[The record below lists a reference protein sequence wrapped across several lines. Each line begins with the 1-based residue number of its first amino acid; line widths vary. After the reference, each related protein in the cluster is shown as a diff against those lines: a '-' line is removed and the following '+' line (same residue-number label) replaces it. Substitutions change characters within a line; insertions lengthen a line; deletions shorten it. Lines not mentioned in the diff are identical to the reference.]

1 MINNIQTYALIAEI
15 IGAIAILISLI
26 FVGLEVRQSNTL
38 VKTNAL
44 RESTQIWTGAYE
56 KAFASEESTAFI
68 RKAANQYD
76 SLSKDEQGRFFAL
89 IMGFVGAFDNIYNQY
104 EAGSLREEVFYSI
117 ALAYYG
123 LIGLPGVQSALSEN
137 APKLVSY
144 LLDFSM
150 VKLLAREKENI
161 QLSFEFLKE

>member
-44 RESTQIWTGAYE
+44 RESTQIWTGEYV
-56 KAFASEESTAFI
+56 KAFGNEESTAFI

-76 SLSKDEQGRFFAL
+76 SLSKDEQGRFYAL
-89 IMGFVGAFDNIYNQY
+89 MMGFVGAFDNIYNQH
-104 EAGSLREEVFYSI
+104 EAGTLRDEVFYSI

-123 LIGLPGVQSALSEN
+123 LIGLPGVQSVLSEN
-137 APKLVSY
+137 APALAPY
-144 LLDFSM
+144 LLDFST
-150 VKLLAREKENI
+150 VKLLAREKEKI
-161 QLSFEFLKE
+161 KLSFEFLRE